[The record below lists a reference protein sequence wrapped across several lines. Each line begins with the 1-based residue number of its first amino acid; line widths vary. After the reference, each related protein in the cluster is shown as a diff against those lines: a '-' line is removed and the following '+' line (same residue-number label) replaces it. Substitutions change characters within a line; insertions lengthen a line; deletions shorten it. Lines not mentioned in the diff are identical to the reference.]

1 MNLKSCPRCKPF
13 YNGAN
18 FGGSIYTAYKVII
31 GGNNKIAQAKIEIDF
46 ESSNF
51 RFNPIKSVFRF

>member
-13 YNGAN
+13 CNGAN
-18 FGGSIYTAYKVII
+18 FGGSIYTAYTGII
-31 GGNNKIAQAKIEIDF
+31 GGNNKIDQAKIEFDF
-46 ESSNF
+46 ESTNF